1 VGGGNWVAAEAEELE
16 PIDVA
21 VSSSS
26 TSSYDHHQSR
36 RDERRDCLRAP
47 LRTEP
52 IPTQRRSVGR
62 RSARPLVWQRHL
74 MMMMMAA
81 GLFPCGSSVAAA
93 AAAAMDDD
101 NVQCALED
109 RPNELLL
116 QRAAAGAPRALRVPS
131 RRQEYGESGGSQRRQ
146 LDPAA
151 SRGPMTA
158 LESARVKHLAVQGR
172 PRGSGPSL
180 GQVGRPPVPCWHLL
194 RPMLI
199 EDLVIGVETKLD
211 D

>member
-1 VGGGNWVAAEAEELE
+1 
-16 PIDVA
+16 
-21 VSSSS
+21 
-26 TSSYDHHQSR
+26 
-36 RDERRDCLRAP
+36 
-47 LRTEP
+47 
-52 IPTQRRSVGR
+52 
-62 RSARPLVWQRHL
+62 

-81 GLFPCGSSVAAA
+81 GRFPCGSSVAAA

-109 RPNELLL
+109 RPNELLVL
-116 QRAAAGAPRALRVPS
+116 QRAAAGAPRDLRVPS